1 MRADENRYK
10 DILDNLYDGVY
21 FVDRQRRIT
30 YWNRGAERISGYKA
44 SQVLGKR
51 CLDNILNHVSE
62 YGIQLCLN
70 GCPLHA
76 TMDDGKPREAEVYLH
91 HSDGHRIPV
100 LVRTSP
106 IRDADGEIIGAV
118 ESFSDNSSLLTT
130 RRRVNRLEQT
140 VLLDPLTGIGNRR
153 FIDIRIQS
161 AFFEY
166 QQHRI
171 PFGVLFMDIDDFK
184 IVNDRF
190 GHEIGDRA
198 LQLVASTLNH
208 NLRGD
213 DAVARWGGEEFIA
226 LLTGV
231 DRDGLLNA
239 AEKLRTLVESSP
251 VLVGKKAI
259 PLTISV
265 GATMLRL
272 EDDPVS
278 LLRRVDQYMYA
289 SKNAGR
295 NRVTID
301 PPAPDDMEKQP

>member
-226 LLTGV
+226 LLAGV

-272 EDDPVS
+272 EDDPAS
-278 LLRRVDQYMYA
+278 LLRRADQYMYA
-289 SKNAGR
+289 SKNGGR

-301 PPAPDDMEKQP
+301 PQTPDGMEKQP

>member
-1 MRADENRYK
+1 MRQDENRYK

-30 YWNRGAERISGYKA
+30 YWNKGAERISGYKA
-44 SQVLGKR
+44 SQILGKR

-62 YGIQLCLN
+62 HGVQLCLY

-91 HSDGHRIPV
+91 HADGHRIPV

-106 IRDADGEIIGAV
+106 ILDAEGEIIGAV

-130 RRRVNRLEQT
+130 RRRVTRLEQT

-184 IVNDRF
+184 TVNDRY

-198 LQLVASTLNH
+198 LQLVASTLKH

-213 DAVARWGGEEFIA
+213 DAVSRWGGEEFIA
-226 LLTGV
+226 LLAGV
-231 DRDGLLNA
+231 SRDGLLNA
-239 AEKLRTLVESSP
+239 AEKLRALVENSP
-251 VLVGKKAI
+251 VLVSKKAI

-272 EDDPVS
+272 EDDPTS

-289 SKNAGR
+289 SKNNGR

-301 PPAPDDMEKQP
+301 PLTPEDMEKRP

>member
-51 CLDNILNHVSE
+51 CLDNFLNHVSE

-153 FIDIRIQS
+153 FIDIRIHS

-171 PFGVLFMDIDDFK
+171 PFGILFMDIDDFK
-184 IVNDRF
+184 TVNDRF
-190 GHEIGDRA
+190 GHEIGDRS
-198 LQLVASTLNH
+198 LQLVASTLKH

-213 DAVARWGGEEFIA
+213 DAVARSGRR
-226 LLTGV
+226 GV
-231 DRDGLLNA
+231 HRPARRCGPGRPA
-239 AEKLRTLVESSP
+239 QRRREVTHPGRKLPHPGRQKSHP
-251 VLVGKKAI
+251 AHH
-259 PLTISV
+259 
-265 GATMLRL
+265 LR
-272 EDDPVS
+272 
-278 LLRRVDQYMYA
+278 
-289 SKNAGR
+289 GR
-295 NRVTID
+295 NLA
-301 PPAPDDMEKQP
+301 APRRRPGFTAAPGRPVHVRKQKRWPQPGHHRSPGS

>member
-51 CLDNILNHVSE
+51 CLDNFLNHVSE

-153 FIDIRIQS
+153 FIDIRIHS

-171 PFGVLFMDIDDFK
+171 PFGILFMDIDDFK
-184 IVNDRF
+184 TVNDRF

-198 LQLVASTLNH
+198 LQLVASTLKH

-226 LLTGV
+226 LLAGV

-251 VLVGKKAI
+251 ILVGKKAI

-265 GATMLRL
+265 GATLLRL
-272 EDDPVS
+272 EDDPAS
-278 LLRRVDQYMYA
+278 LLRRADQYMYA
-289 SKNAGR
+289 SKNGGR

-301 PPAPDDMEKQP
+301 PQAPDGMEKQP